1 MTIITPF
8 MTLTRNLLVQ
18 TKLPAVAFTLQ
29 RPLFRPN
36 VHCARTFVAVVLFVF
51 LFVYFSLFLSALST
65 IDFGLKTSLNEED
78 KHTEMTSN
86 VRSRALTRQKRGYY
100 IINNII

>member
-1 MTIITPF
+1 M
-8 MTLTRNLLVQ
+8 Q
-18 TKLPAVAFTLQ
+18 TKLSTVGFSRA
-29 RPLFRPN
+29 RPRLRPN
-36 VHCARTFVAVVLFVF
+36 VHRARAFVAMLHLGFPSA
-51 LFVYFSLFLSALST
+51 YFTLFLSSLST

-86 VRSRALTRQKRGYY
+86 VRSRASTRQKRGYY

>member
-1 MTIITPF
+1 M
-8 MTLTRNLLVQ
+8 Q
-18 TKLPAVAFTLQ
+18 TKLPTVGFSRA

-36 VHCARTFVAVVLFVF
+36 VHCARTFVAVVLLVF

-86 VRSRALTRQKRGYY
+86 VRSRASTRQKRGYY